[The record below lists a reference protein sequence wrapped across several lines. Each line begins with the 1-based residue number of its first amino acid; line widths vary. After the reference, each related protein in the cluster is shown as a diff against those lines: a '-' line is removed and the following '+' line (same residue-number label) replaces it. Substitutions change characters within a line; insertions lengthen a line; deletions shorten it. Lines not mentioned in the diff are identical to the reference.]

1 MNNNHYKYKNLSDRI
16 KGVTS
21 RILLEVGCALNS
33 GFLTGKAFEIGEP
46 LVFKYV
52 GKNDGTVMFGLKDI
66 RVYPWRR
73 DR

>member
-1 MNNNHYKYKNLSDRI
+1 MNNNHYTYKNLSDRI

-21 RILLEVGCALNS
+21 RLLLEVGCALNS
-33 GFLTGKAFEIGEP
+33 GFLTSKAQEMAER

-52 GKNDGTVMFGLKDI
+52 GKNEGTVMFELKDI

>member
-1 MNNNHYKYKNLSDRI
+1 MNNNHYTYKNLSDRI

-21 RILLEVGCALNS
+21 RLLLEVGCALNS
-33 GFLTGKAFEIGEP
+33 GFLTSKAQEIGER

-52 GKNDGTVMFGLKDI
+52 GKNEGTVMFGLKDI